1 MTAARVS
8 ITTIRPR
15 VVVTN
20 QRGVSVTV
28 SASGRPRV
36 EVHPQG
42 LRGPAGPS
50 SEVMTT
56 LAVGPV
62 SALRVVASTVIGAQV
77 VNPSSVDSLARIIG
91 ISVNAAADGDLLTV
105 RRMGLLS
112 DPAWSWIAGQPI
124 FCGLGGVLT
133 AVAPTA
139 VAIRQVA
146 VAVDAT
152 TILIDPS
159 DLILME

>member
-8 ITTIRPR
+8 ITTARPR

-20 QRGVSVTV
+20 QRGLSVTV

-36 EVHPQG
+36 DIHPQG

-50 SEVMTT
+50 GEAITT
-56 LAVGPV
+56 TAIGAV
-62 SALRVVASTVIGAQV
+62 SALRVVASGSGGAQLV
-77 VNPSSVDSLARIIG
+77 DPANVNSMALMLGVTETS
-91 ISVNAAADGDLLTV
+91 AADGGALTV
-105 RRMGLLS
+105 RRSGFMS
-112 DPAWSWIAGQPI
+112 DPSWNWTAGQPI
-124 FCGLGGVLT
+124 YCGALGVLT
-133 AVAPTA
+133 AAPPTSVA
-139 VAIRQVA
+139 VRQFA

-152 TILIDPS
+152 TILIQPS